1 MAWYNGTFSCG
12 HEGRVNIIG
21 KMSERQW
28 KIDKYFSGVC
38 EECKKKEREE
48 ALYYTPLEYISQYFL
63 LFPQHKKRTHVCVL
77 FFMLPSVHLF
87 NNVFQLT
94 DSRLMQDLNYLAN
107 IF

>member
-48 ALYYTPLEYISQYFL
+48 
-63 LFPQHKKRTHVCVL
+63 PQPPPIKAGAFCETVRKSL
-77 FFMLPSVHLF
+77 
-87 NNVFQLT
+87 
-94 DSRLMQDLNYLAN
+94 
-107 IF
+107 

>member
-48 ALYYTPLEYISQYFL
+48 ALYYTRE
-63 LFPQHKKRTHVCVL
+63 H
-77 FFMLPSVHLF
+77 
-87 NNVFQLT
+87 
-94 DSRLMQDLNYLAN
+94 
-107 IF
+107 

>member
-12 HEGRVNIIG
+12 HEDRVNIIG

-48 ALYYTPLEYISQYFL
+48 HQPPPIKAGAF
-63 LFPQHKKRTHVCVL
+63 C
-77 FFMLPSVHLF
+77 
-87 NNVFQLT
+87 
-94 DSRLMQDLNYLAN
+94 
-107 IF
+107 

>member
-38 EECKKKEREE
+38 EECKKKEETVRKS
-48 ALYYTPLEYISQYFL
+48 L
-63 LFPQHKKRTHVCVL
+63 
-77 FFMLPSVHLF
+77 
-87 NNVFQLT
+87 
-94 DSRLMQDLNYLAN
+94 
-107 IF
+107 

>member
-12 HEGRVNIIG
+12 HEGWVNIIG

-63 LFPQHKKRTHVCVL
+63 LFPQHNFEVRHAADHIV
-77 FFMLPSVHLF
+77 
-87 NNVFQLT
+87 
-94 DSRLMQDLNYLAN
+94 RL
-107 IF
+107 ISTPGHR

>member
-48 ALYYTPLEYISQYFL
+48 ALYYTPIGVYKSIFFVIS
-63 LFPQHKKRTHVCVL
+63 P
-77 FFMLPSVHLF
+77 
-87 NNVFQLT
+87 
-94 DSRLMQDLNYLAN
+94 A
-107 IF
+107 